1 MYTNV
6 GSYWYKFD
14 FHTHTP
20 ASSDYK
26 APAETAKEWLIALME
41 REVDCVAVTDH
52 VSGAWIDILKQ
63 ELKALETSY
72 QEYRPLILFPGCEI
86 TVSTGQSRVHILS
99 IFDPSC
105 GTAKINGV
113 LGMCGITE
121 GHGDAESTC
130 ATESVDKVI
139 ELISKE
145 NGIAIP
151 AHIDGPKGL
160 LKGIKNNNS
169 EISTWAKKIV
179 AAEFVDLNFLD
190 SVDVELQKTFQD
202 IGRVKGSDAHE
213 KSRLGAN
220 TSWIKMGKPTIDGL
234 RLALYDNKFCVS
246 NEIDDPNSLPNLSI
260 NNLTIKKMTHCGI
273 IPGKP
278 VEIKLHPLFNAIIG
292 GRGAGKSTFVESL
305 RIAMGRSEELVGL
318 QSIKR
323 DLDSFIDG
331 VTRDDTEISVGIKR
345 RDDLFNVIWTKNN
358 DIEIKKFE
366 NEEWQDAPGKPEER
380 FNISIYSQKQINALA
395 SNPESLLNIV
405 DRTPQVDISSWKQ
418 KLASQQ
424 VTSINLAKS
433 IRKIEL
439 SALEKTSIQA
449 QIDDLNSDISSFEK
463 GGHKD
468 VFNNYQTLSK
478 KQTKIEDSFQ
488 IESLSNAL
496 QSIID
501 FNTVPLDLSNLGHE
515 LENENEVSEIHK
527 NFTAEIDKVISD
539 IKSSKA
545 KIDNIVQQTVQ
556 ALDNSEWKKNSKKII
571 DRYKE
576 VVQTYESKGHELNPQ
591 EYEQWIEKRNNTQKQ
606 LDEIVEEENKLESYK
621 TDFNR
626 SISLSYILR
635 RRLQKKREK
644 FIRSVIGNN
653 KYVKMSI
660 IPFGDKNNIENDF
673 RSILGYS
680 NGFNSS
686 IYQDDREDSLLYK
699 VINDGGDLRKTIKY
713 ISEIKD
719 TIFKIAASE
728 DVTIHRVD
736 GRFKTS
742 LCEKIKSQPE
752 ILERIINWLPQD
764 RLLVEYARDVEKGKF
779 ASIDRGSAGQKAAA
793 ILAFLLSHGD
803 NPIVVDQPED
813 DLDNALINKL
823 IVSQIH
829 SNKRRRQIIIIT
841 HNPNIVVNGDAEYIN
856 VMHFNGGQVQL
867 LSAGGLCDTDV
878 RLNVCEIMEGGK
890 EAFNLRYNRLL
901 KM

>member
-1 MYTNV
+1 
-6 GSYWYKFD
+6 
-14 FHTHTP
+14 
-20 ASSDYK
+20 
-26 APAETAKEWLIALME
+26 
-41 REVDCVAVTDH
+41 
-52 VSGAWIDILKQ
+52 
-63 ELKALETSY
+63 
-72 QEYRPLILFPGCEI
+72 
-86 TVSTGQSRVHILS
+86 
-99 IFDPSC
+99 
-105 GTAKINGV
+105 
-113 LGMCGITE
+113 
-121 GHGDAESTC
+121 
-130 ATESVDKVI
+130 
-139 ELISKE
+139 
-145 NGIAIP
+145 
-151 AHIDGPKGL
+151 
-160 LKGIKNNNS
+160 
-169 EISTWAKKIV
+169 
-179 AAEFVDLNFLD
+179 
-190 SVDVELQKTFQD
+190 
-202 IGRVKGSDAHE
+202 
-213 KSRLGAN
+213 
-220 TSWIKMGKPTIDGL
+220 
-234 RLALYDNKFCVS
+234 
-246 NEIDDPNSLPNLSI
+246 
-260 NNLTIKKMTHCGI
+260 
-273 IPGKP
+273 
-278 VEIKLHPLFNAIIG
+278 
-292 GRGAGKSTFVESL
+292 
-305 RIAMGRSEELVGL
+305 MGRSEELVGL

-539 IKSSKA
+539 IKSSKE

-571 DRYKE
+571 DRYKD

-856 VMHFNGGQVQL
+856 VMHFNGKRR
-867 LSAGGLCDTDV
+867 LSTV
-878 RLNVCEIMEGGK
+878 WS
-890 EAFNLRYNRLL
+890 
-901 KM
+901 

>member
-1 MYTNV
+1 
-6 GSYWYKFD
+6 
-14 FHTHTP
+14 
-20 ASSDYK
+20 
-26 APAETAKEWLIALME
+26 
-41 REVDCVAVTDH
+41 
-52 VSGAWIDILKQ
+52 
-63 ELKALETSY
+63 
-72 QEYRPLILFPGCEI
+72 
-86 TVSTGQSRVHILS
+86 
-99 IFDPSC
+99 
-105 GTAKINGV
+105 
-113 LGMCGITE
+113 
-121 GHGDAESTC
+121 
-130 ATESVDKVI
+130 
-139 ELISKE
+139 
-145 NGIAIP
+145 
-151 AHIDGPKGL
+151 
-160 LKGIKNNNS
+160 
-169 EISTWAKKIV
+169 
-179 AAEFVDLNFLD
+179 
-190 SVDVELQKTFQD
+190 
-202 IGRVKGSDAHE
+202 
-213 KSRLGAN
+213 
-220 TSWIKMGKPTIDGL
+220 MGKPTIDGL

-699 VINDGGDLRKTIKY
+699 LINDGGDLRKTIKY

>member
-1 MYTNV
+1 M
-6 GSYWYKFD
+6 
-14 FHTHTP
+14 
-20 ASSDYK
+20 
-26 APAETAKEWLIALME
+26 
-41 REVDCVAVTDH
+41 
-52 VSGAWIDILKQ
+52 
-63 ELKALETSY
+63 
-72 QEYRPLILFPGCEI
+72 
-86 TVSTGQSRVHILS
+86 
-99 IFDPSC
+99 
-105 GTAKINGV
+105 
-113 LGMCGITE
+113 
-121 GHGDAESTC
+121 
-130 ATESVDKVI
+130 
-139 ELISKE
+139 
-145 NGIAIP
+145 
-151 AHIDGPKGL
+151 
-160 LKGIKNNNS
+160 
-169 EISTWAKKIV
+169 
-179 AAEFVDLNFLD
+179 LD

-699 VINDGGDLRKTIKY
+699 LINDGGDLRKTIKY

>member
-1 MYTNV
+1 M
-6 GSYWYKFD
+6 
-14 FHTHTP
+14 
-20 ASSDYK
+20 
-26 APAETAKEWLIALME
+26 
-41 REVDCVAVTDH
+41 
-52 VSGAWIDILKQ
+52 
-63 ELKALETSY
+63 
-72 QEYRPLILFPGCEI
+72 
-86 TVSTGQSRVHILS
+86 
-99 IFDPSC
+99 
-105 GTAKINGV
+105 
-113 LGMCGITE
+113 
-121 GHGDAESTC
+121 
-130 ATESVDKVI
+130 
-139 ELISKE
+139 
-145 NGIAIP
+145 
-151 AHIDGPKGL
+151 
-160 LKGIKNNNS
+160 
-169 EISTWAKKIV
+169 
-179 AAEFVDLNFLD
+179 
-190 SVDVELQKTFQD
+190 
-202 IGRVKGSDAHE
+202 GRVKGSDAHE

-539 IKSSKA
+539 IKSSKE

-571 DRYKE
+571 DRYKD

>member
-1 MYTNV
+1 
-6 GSYWYKFD
+6 
-14 FHTHTP
+14 
-20 ASSDYK
+20 
-26 APAETAKEWLIALME
+26 
-41 REVDCVAVTDH
+41 
-52 VSGAWIDILKQ
+52 
-63 ELKALETSY
+63 
-72 QEYRPLILFPGCEI
+72 
-86 TVSTGQSRVHILS
+86 
-99 IFDPSC
+99 
-105 GTAKINGV
+105 
-113 LGMCGITE
+113 
-121 GHGDAESTC
+121 
-130 ATESVDKVI
+130 
-139 ELISKE
+139 
-145 NGIAIP
+145 
-151 AHIDGPKGL
+151 
-160 LKGIKNNNS
+160 
-169 EISTWAKKIV
+169 
-179 AAEFVDLNFLD
+179 
-190 SVDVELQKTFQD
+190 
-202 IGRVKGSDAHE
+202 
-213 KSRLGAN
+213 
-220 TSWIKMGKPTIDGL
+220 MGKPTIDGL

-539 IKSSKA
+539 IKSSKE

-571 DRYKE
+571 DRYKD

>member
-1 MYTNV
+1 M
-6 GSYWYKFD
+6 G
-14 FHTHTP
+14 
-20 ASSDYK
+20 
-26 APAETAKEWLIALME
+26 
-41 REVDCVAVTDH
+41 
-52 VSGAWIDILKQ
+52 
-63 ELKALETSY
+63 
-72 QEYRPLILFPGCEI
+72 
-86 TVSTGQSRVHILS
+86 
-99 IFDPSC
+99 
-105 GTAKINGV
+105 
-113 LGMCGITE
+113 
-121 GHGDAESTC
+121 
-130 ATESVDKVI
+130 
-139 ELISKE
+139 
-145 NGIAIP
+145 
-151 AHIDGPKGL
+151 
-160 LKGIKNNNS
+160 
-169 EISTWAKKIV
+169 KKIV

-539 IKSSKA
+539 IKSSKE

-571 DRYKE
+571 DRYKD

>member
-1 MYTNV
+1 
-6 GSYWYKFD
+6 
-14 FHTHTP
+14 
-20 ASSDYK
+20 
-26 APAETAKEWLIALME
+26 
-41 REVDCVAVTDH
+41 
-52 VSGAWIDILKQ
+52 
-63 ELKALETSY
+63 
-72 QEYRPLILFPGCEI
+72 
-86 TVSTGQSRVHILS
+86 
-99 IFDPSC
+99 
-105 GTAKINGV
+105 
-113 LGMCGITE
+113 
-121 GHGDAESTC
+121 
-130 ATESVDKVI
+130 
-139 ELISKE
+139 
-145 NGIAIP
+145 
-151 AHIDGPKGL
+151 
-160 LKGIKNNNS
+160 
-169 EISTWAKKIV
+169 
-179 AAEFVDLNFLD
+179 
-190 SVDVELQKTFQD
+190 
-202 IGRVKGSDAHE
+202 
-213 KSRLGAN
+213 
-220 TSWIKMGKPTIDGL
+220 MGKPTIDGL

-501 FNTVPLDLSNLGHE
+501 FNKVPLDLSNLGHE

-699 VINDGGDLRKTIKY
+699 LINDGGDLRKTIKY

>member
-1 MYTNV
+1 
-6 GSYWYKFD
+6 
-14 FHTHTP
+14 
-20 ASSDYK
+20 
-26 APAETAKEWLIALME
+26 
-41 REVDCVAVTDH
+41 
-52 VSGAWIDILKQ
+52 
-63 ELKALETSY
+63 
-72 QEYRPLILFPGCEI
+72 
-86 TVSTGQSRVHILS
+86 
-99 IFDPSC
+99 
-105 GTAKINGV
+105 
-113 LGMCGITE
+113 
-121 GHGDAESTC
+121 
-130 ATESVDKVI
+130 
-139 ELISKE
+139 
-145 NGIAIP
+145 
-151 AHIDGPKGL
+151 
-160 LKGIKNNNS
+160 
-169 EISTWAKKIV
+169 
-179 AAEFVDLNFLD
+179 
-190 SVDVELQKTFQD
+190 
-202 IGRVKGSDAHE
+202 
-213 KSRLGAN
+213 
-220 TSWIKMGKPTIDGL
+220 
-234 RLALYDNKFCVS
+234 
-246 NEIDDPNSLPNLSI
+246 
-260 NNLTIKKMTHCGI
+260 MTHCGI

-539 IKSSKA
+539 IKSSKE

-571 DRYKE
+571 DRYKD

>member
-1 MYTNV
+1 
-6 GSYWYKFD
+6 
-14 FHTHTP
+14 
-20 ASSDYK
+20 
-26 APAETAKEWLIALME
+26 
-41 REVDCVAVTDH
+41 
-52 VSGAWIDILKQ
+52 
-63 ELKALETSY
+63 
-72 QEYRPLILFPGCEI
+72 
-86 TVSTGQSRVHILS
+86 
-99 IFDPSC
+99 
-105 GTAKINGV
+105 
-113 LGMCGITE
+113 
-121 GHGDAESTC
+121 
-130 ATESVDKVI
+130 
-139 ELISKE
+139 
-145 NGIAIP
+145 
-151 AHIDGPKGL
+151 
-160 LKGIKNNNS
+160 
-169 EISTWAKKIV
+169 
-179 AAEFVDLNFLD
+179 
-190 SVDVELQKTFQD
+190 
-202 IGRVKGSDAHE
+202 
-213 KSRLGAN
+213 
-220 TSWIKMGKPTIDGL
+220 
-234 RLALYDNKFCVS
+234 
-246 NEIDDPNSLPNLSI
+246 
-260 NNLTIKKMTHCGI
+260 
-273 IPGKP
+273 
-278 VEIKLHPLFNAIIG
+278 
-292 GRGAGKSTFVESL
+292 
-305 RIAMGRSEELVGL
+305 MGRSEELVGL

-644 FIRSVIGNN
+644 FIRSVIGDN

-699 VINDGGDLRKTIKY
+699 LINDGGDLRKTIKY